1 MKRDSQSFA
10 ALAPETRALIRA
22 QLSRRSLFVGAGAI
36 AGASALAACG
46 TGTSTSSKKI
56 VDVSDSEKIVRWAN
70 WPLYLD
76 YDSKTKKYPTLEAF
90 QQKFGITATYSE
102 DIDDN
107 NTFYGKVQGQLAI
120 GSDIGYDVV
129 TPTDWMA
136 SRWIQQGYAQAFDE
150 ANIPN
155 KSNIRSILANVGF
168 DQGRKYSLTW
178 QSGFAGFGWN
188 TQKLPKG
195 VHTIEDLFAPAN
207 KGRIMVLS
215 EFRDTIGIIMQ
226 YQGVDPSSNF
236 TENQFM
242 NAIDFL
248 KGKIADGFI
257 RQVKGNSYSESLVNG
272 DAVAVIGWSGDMY
285 ILKNENKGKFD
296 FAIPESG
303 GTLWSDNM
311 LIPSTSTHKKNA
323 ETLINYYY
331 DPAVSAQVA
340 AYVNYICPVEA
351 AQAEMEKI
359 DPALAKSPYIF
370 PDAATLAKVKVF
382 RQLTADET
390 TKYQAAFDAAIG
402 S

>member
-1 MKRDSQSFA
+1 MKRDFQSLA
-10 ALAPETRALIRA
+10 ALAPKTRALIRA

-56 VDVSDSEKIVRWAN
+56 VDVSDTEKIVRWAN

-76 YDSKTKKYPTLEAF
+76 YDSKTKKYPTLETF
-90 QQKFGITATYSE
+90 QQKFGITATYTE

-136 SRWIQQGYAQAFDE
+136 SRWIEQGYAQAFDE

-195 VHTIEDLFAPAN
+195 VRTIEDLFAPAN

-236 TENQFM
+236 TEDQFM

-272 DAVAVIGWSGDMY
+272 DAVAVIGWSGDLF
-285 ILKNENKGKFD
+285 ILKTENKGKFD

-331 DPAVSAQVA
+331 DPAVAAQVA

-359 DPALAKSPYIF
+359 DPALAKSPFIF

-382 RQLTADET
+382 RSLTADET
-390 TKYQAAFDAAIG
+390 TKYQAAFDQAIG

>member
-1 MKRDSQSFA
+1 MTRDSRIA
-10 ALAPETRALIRA
+10 APLSPETRALIKA
-22 QLSRRSLFVGAGAI
+22 QLSRRSLFIGAGAI
-36 AGASALAACG
+36 AGASALASCG
-46 TGTSTSSKKI
+46 TGTSTSSKAV
-56 VDVSDSEKIVRWAN
+56 VDVSDKEKIVRWAN

-90 QQKFGITATYSE
+90 QQKTGITPTYSE

-136 SRWIQQGYAQAFDE
+136 SRWIEQGYAQAFDE
-150 ANIPN
+150 ANVPN
-155 KSNIRSILANVGF
+155 KKNIRSILANVGF

-195 VHTIEDLFAPAN
+195 VRTIEDLFAPAN

-236 TENQFM
+236 TEDQFM

-248 KGKIADGFI
+248 KGKISDGFI

-272 DAVAVIGWSGDMY
+272 DAVAVIGWSGDIF
-285 ILKNENKGKFD
+285 ILKTENKGKFD

-303 GTLWSDNM
+303 GMLWSDNM

-323 ETLINYYY
+323 EALINYYY

-370 PDAATLAKVKVF
+370 PDAATLSKVKVF
-382 RQLTADET
+382 RSLTADET
-390 TKYQAAFDAAIG
+390 TKYQAAFDQAIG